1 MERSSF
7 AKKEILQKNLCF
19 FLSDDSEGIFIMEA
33 RVLLDYVSYMRGPLM
48 RSSSLE
54 KLRNYKRK
62 SPPVSISYGS
72 KSSS

>member
-7 AKKEILQKNLCF
+7 AKKEILQKNLGF

-33 RVLLDYVSYMRGPLM
+33 RVLLDYVSYMRGPLT

-54 KLRNYKRK
+54 KLRK
-62 SPPVSISYGS
+62 
-72 KSSS
+72 